1 MASESTLAYLNG
13 TFLPLNEAQIP
24 VLDRGFLFGDGVYE
38 VIPVYGGHPLRLEE
52 HLLRLQSSLRSIHMD
67 LPLTSSEW
75 ASIIH
80 RLTEGK
86 KGDQQ
91 VYIQITR
98 GPQPKRDHAIPASFQ
113 QTIFAMSSQI
123 APIPA
128 GGICAITAPDIRW
141 DRCDIK
147 AITLLANVL
156 LRQEAVSRGATE
168 AIIVR
173 DGKALEG
180 AASNLFVVKAG
191 KILTP
196 PKSTLILPGITRDLV
211 MEVAKEAGFTVEER
225 NIETSEL
232 ESADEVWL
240 TSSTREILPVI
251 ELDGR
256 AVGNGTPG
264 PIWRQVLDAYQLH
277 KEHLRAASLEH

>member
-1 MASESTLAYLNG
+1 M
-13 TFLPLNEAQIP
+13 
-24 VLDRGFLFGDGVYE
+24 LF
-38 VIPVYGGHPLRLEE
+38 
-52 HLLRLQSSLRSIHMD
+52 RS
-67 LPLTSSEW
+67 
-75 ASIIH
+75 
-80 RLTEGK
+80 
-86 KGDQQ
+86 
-91 VYIQITR
+91 
-98 GPQPKRDHAIPASFQ
+98 
-113 QTIFAMSSQI
+113 
-123 APIPA
+123 
-128 GGICAITAPDIRW
+128 
-141 DRCDIK
+141 
-147 AITLLANVL
+147 
-156 LRQEAVSRGATE
+156 TE

-173 DGKALEG
+173 DGQALEG
-180 AASNLFVVKAG
+180 APSNLFVVKAG

-256 AVGNGTPG
+256 AVGSGTPG